1 MRQTKYINVHP
12 VVAAIFTNT
21 SQNLV
26 KRLHQIHVEQSKEY
40 NSPNFYYKGETH
52 IVVKALP
59 LNPLHESLVPSM
71 KSHLKYVNTVS
82 HKRSKLIYL
91 LNSFCQ
97 SNLLSDLYYVFPNE
111 AHTYLETVSE
121 PIYFQEHVDNINHEF
136 DEEILSIIQEQ
147 LLHNLLL

>member
-1 MRQTKYINVHP
+1 
-12 VVAAIFTNT
+12 
-21 SQNLV
+21 
-26 KRLHQIHVEQSKEY
+26 
-40 NSPNFYYKGETH
+40 
-52 IVVKALP
+52 
-59 LNPLHESLVPSM
+59 M
-71 KSHLKYVNTVS
+71 KLHLKYVNTVS

-97 SNLLSDLYYVFPNE
+97 SNLLSDLYYVFPKE
-111 AHTYLETVSE
+111 AHTYLEPTSE

>member
-12 VVAAIFTNT
+12 VVAAVFTNT
-21 SQNLV
+21 SQNIV
-26 KRLHQIHVEQSKEY
+26 KRLHQIHVEQSKEC

-52 IVVKALP
+52 IAVKALP
-59 LNPLHESLVPSM
+59 LNPLHESLIPSM

-97 SNLLSDLYYVFPNE
+97 TNPLSDLFYILPKE
-111 AHTYLETVSE
+111 AHQFLPTDRFVIQ
-121 PIYFQEHVDNINHEF
+121 PQEYIDNINQEF

>member
-12 VVAAIFTNT
+12 VVAAVFTNT
-21 SQNLV
+21 SQNMV
-26 KRLHQIHVEQSKEY
+26 KRLHQIHVEQSKEC

-59 LNPLHESLVPSM
+59 LNPLHDSLIPSM

-91 LNSFCQ
+91 LNSF
-97 SNLLSDLYYVFPNE
+97 
-111 AHTYLETVSE
+111 
-121 PIYFQEHVDNINHEF
+121 
-136 DEEILSIIQEQ
+136 
-147 LLHNLLL
+147 